1 MISENRQRALYIAGD
16 LLATV
21 SAWLVFS
28 YIRFVMVGESENYSS
43 FASFL
48 GIRPVIL
55 GLILFP
61 LGMSVLYWLSGYYN
75 KVFIKSR
82 IEELTTTLS
91 TAFVGTIAIY
101 FLAIVDDPIPDR
113 ATNYE
118 LLVMLF
124 GLLFTFVYLERLTF
138 TTLNS
143 RRVASGKIAFNTVYV
158 GSLADV
164 PGAIHR
170 LESGINHLSHA
181 FRVVGILE
189 WISPTDKSRAQESG
203 KSEIAGLPVL
213 SLNDME
219 SFCRAND
226 VRTIVVARSDCG
238 PGELLE
244 LINKLLPLEI
254 PVLMSPS
261 LVNLLTAKPRL
272 NRLVADPFIDI
283 TTPYIAEST
292 INMKRAG
299 DFIGA
304 LIAAILLIP
313 TYLVI
318 AIAVKLDSKGPVI
331 YTQKR
336 IGLHRK
342 PFYILKFRTMTVDAE
357 ASGPRLSSENDPR
370 ITRVGR
376 FLRKYRLDELPQ
388 FINVIAGNMSLVGP
402 RPERDHYIQQI
413 LENAPYYTLLHCV
426 RPGIT
431 SLGMVKHGYAS
442 SIDEMIQRMHY
453 DLIYIENVS
462 FTTDLKIIAYTIAT
476 VMSGKGK

>member
-1 MISENRQRALYIAGD
+1 MISENRQRAIYVACD

-21 SAWLVFS
+21 SAWLVFI
-28 YIRFVMVGESENYSS
+28 YIRFRMIEEVEGYSS

-48 GIRPVIL
+48 RIRPVIL

-61 LGMSVLYWLSGYYN
+61 LGMTGLYWLSGYYN

-82 IEELTTTLS
+82 IEEFTTTLS
-91 TAFVGTIAIY
+91 TALIGTIAIY

-118 LLVMLF
+118 LLMMLF
-124 GLLFTFVYLERLTF
+124 GLMFGFVYLERLVI
-138 TTLNS
+138 TTINS
-143 RRVASGKIAFNTVYV
+143 HRVASGTIAFNTVYV
-158 GSLADV
+158 GRVSEATD
-164 PGAIHR
+164 AKRR
-170 LESGINHLSHA
+170 LESGNNSMSHA
-181 FRVVGILE
+181 FHVIGVMPWE
-189 WISPTDKSRAQESG
+189 SPGTEKSGQPQSLPAESG
-203 KSEIAGLPVL
+203 L
-213 SLNDME
+213 SIVDFDDMA
-219 SFCRAND
+219 SFCKEND
-226 VRTIVVARSDCG
+226 VKTIVVTRTDCT
-238 PGELLE
+238 PEELLS
-244 LINKLLPLEI
+244 LINRLLPLEI

-261 LVNLLTAKPRL
+261 LVNVLTAKPRL

-292 INMKRAG
+292 VNLKRAG
-299 DFIGA
+299 DFVGA

-313 TYLVI
+313 VYLAI
-318 AIAVKLDSKGPVI
+318 GIAVKCDSHGPVI
-331 YTQKR
+331 YRQKR

-342 PFYILKFRTMTVDAE
+342 PFNIYKFRTMVPDAE
-357 ASGPRLSSENDPR
+357 SDGPCLSRENDPR

-388 FINVIAGNMSLVGP
+388 FINVVMGNMSLVGP
-402 RPERDHYIQQI
+402 RPEREHYIRQI
-413 LENAPYYTLLHCV
+413 LEIAPYYTLLHCV

-442 SIDEMIQRMHY
+442 NVDEMIQRMHY

-462 FTTDLKIIAYTIAT
+462 FTTDLKIIAYTITT
-476 VMSGKGK
+476 VVSGKGK

>member
-28 YIRFVMVGESENYSS
+28 YIRFVMVGEPENYSS

-48 GIRPVIL
+48 SIRPVIL

-61 LGMSVLYWLSGYYN
+61 LGMSGLYWLSGYYN

-124 GLLFTFVYLERLTF
+124 GLLFTSVYLERLTF

-158 GSLADV
+158 GNLADV
-164 PGAIHR
+164 PEAIHR

-189 WISPTDKSRAQESG
+189 WISPAAKSRAPESG

-213 SLNDME
+213 GLNDMA

-226 VRTIVVARSDCG
+226 VSSIVVARSDCS
-238 PGELLE
+238 PEELLE

-292 INMKRAG
+292 INLKRAG
-299 DFIGA
+299 DFFGA

>member
-189 WISPTDKSRAQESG
+189 WISPTDKSRAPESG

>member
-61 LGMSVLYWLSGYYN
+61 LGMSGLYWLSGYYN

-189 WISPTDKSRAQESG
+189 WISPTDKSRAPESG

-226 VRTIVVARSDCG
+226 VRTIVVARSDCS

-244 LINKLLPLEI
+244 LITKLLPLEI

>member
-124 GLLFTFVYLERLTF
+124 GLLFTSVYLERLTF

-158 GSLADV
+158 GNLADV
-164 PGAIHR
+164 PEAIHR

-189 WISPTDKSRAQESG
+189 WISPAAKSRAPESG
-203 KSEIAGLPVL
+203 KSEIA
-213 SLNDME
+213 
-219 SFCRAND
+219 
-226 VRTIVVARSDCG
+226 RSDCS

-292 INMKRAG
+292 INLKRAG
-299 DFIGA
+299 DFFGA

>member
-61 LGMSVLYWLSGYYN
+61 LGMSGLYWLSGYYN

-189 WISPTDKSRAQESG
+189 WISPTDKSRAPESG

-226 VRTIVVARSDCG
+226 VRTIVVARSDCS

>member
-189 WISPTDKSRAQESG
+189 WISPTDKSRAPESG
-203 KSEIAGLPVL
+203 KSEIVGLPVL

-226 VRTIVVARSDCG
+226 VRTIVVARSDCN

>member
-189 WISPTDKSRAQESG
+189 WISPTDKSRAPESG
-203 KSEIAGLPVL
+203 KSEIVGLPVL

-226 VRTIVVARSDCG
+226 VRTIVVARSDCN

-462 FTTDLKIIAYTIAT
+462 FTTDLKIIAYTIET

>member
-28 YIRFVMVGESENYSS
+28 YIRFVMVGEPENYSS

-48 GIRPVIL
+48 SIRPVIL

-61 LGMSVLYWLSGYYN
+61 LGMSGLYWLSGYYN

-124 GLLFTFVYLERLTF
+124 GLLFTSVYLERLTF

-158 GSLADV
+158 GNLADV
-164 PGAIHR
+164 PEAIHR

-189 WISPTDKSRAQESG
+189 WISPAAKSRAPESG

-213 SLNDME
+213 GLNDMA

-226 VRTIVVARSDCG
+226 VSSIVVARSDCS

-244 LINKLLPLEI
+244 LINELLPLEI

-292 INMKRAG
+292 INLKRAG
-299 DFIGA
+299 DFFGA